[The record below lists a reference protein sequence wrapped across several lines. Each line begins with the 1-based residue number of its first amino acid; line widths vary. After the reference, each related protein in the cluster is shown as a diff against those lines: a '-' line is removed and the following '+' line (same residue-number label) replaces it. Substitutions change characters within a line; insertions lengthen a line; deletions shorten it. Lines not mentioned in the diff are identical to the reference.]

1 MVRSATAT
9 TLQPNSSA
17 AEDHWLEALG
27 SSTRPT
33 RQAQRQVST
42 IAATLLSTRK
52 MVRHIWSYRRQL
64 RHCGKTAMVAAYS
77 RCRNQP
83 KKECRNHS
91 VEALPESY
99 STVTWEATK
108 HFGGPDET
116 FRNSSPTNSKCVQ
129 LPPEPLHEPS
139 TVTRPRHGPTKVVL
153 RCVKFVWLRHHENAA
168 TGNLICRNPGA
179 KFASSRCVCPFS
191 VVAVTRAAHRPASF
205 AAPALR
211 LG

>member
-1 MVRSATAT
+1 MR
-9 TLQPNSSA
+9 QNRR
-17 AEDHWLEALG
+17 WLRRL
-27 SSTRPT
+27 RN
-33 RQAQRQVST
+33 
-42 IAATLLSTRK
+42 AAT
-52 MVRHIWSYRRQL
+52 
-64 RHCGKTAMVAAYS
+64 
-77 RCRNQP
+77 P
-83 KKECRNHS
+83 KKMPQHRVHTS
-91 VEALPESY
+91 APKVTQGVTQPLRSPSAPIPERVAHHFAG
-99 STVTWEATK
+99 TGAT
-108 HFGGPDET
+108 
-116 FRNSSPTNSKCVQ
+116 SSGMPPAHSKCVQ

-168 TGNLICRNPGA
+168 TGNLICRNPGP